1 MKRVLLKSTVAAVAS
16 LVATLA
22 ICFLFVPLMGG
33 QMAGAGLVMTIVCP
47 VAVGFPASF
56 SHFYQAEK
64 LRQANLALEEAYRR
78 LHEQSR
84 RDALTGVL
92 NRTAFMAELQM
103 RSDAGAS
110 GGLLFIDLD
119 HFKSINDSFGHAT
132 GDEALSRMGAL
143 LGQHACGHDL
153 VGRLGGEEFG
163 VFLHGVSANDMVAR
177 SQQLREAVQRLDL
190 RAETGMAITM
200 AASIG
205 ACHCLPGFA
214 PSTALATADGNLY
227 RAKSTGRNTVV
238 A

>member
-1 MKRVLLKSTVAAVAS
+1 MAATAGS
-16 LVATLA
+16 LAATLA

-33 QMAGAGLVMTIVCP
+33 QMAGAGLIMTIVCP
-47 VAVGFPASF
+47 VAVGFPASL

-64 LRQANLALEEAYRR
+64 LRQANLALEDAYRQ
-78 LHEQSR
+78 LHEQSQ

-92 NRTAFMAELQM
+92 NRTAFMAELQD
-103 RSDAGAS
+103 RSDAGAT

-119 HFKSINDSFGHAT
+119 HFKTINDSFGHAT
-132 GDEALSRMGAL
+132 GDRALARMGAL
-143 LGQHACGHDL
+143 LAQHAGERDL

-163 VFLHGVSANDMVAR
+163 VFLHGVCANDMVAR

-190 RAETGMAITM
+190 RAENGMPVTM
-200 AASIG
+200 GASIG

-227 RAKSTGRNTVV
+227 RAKSIGRNTVV